1 MKFEV
6 GENIVEPI
14 IRDQVAAAIAA
25 LSLTMSASANAQL
38 RTNSSC
44 LKGAVAAAETAEL
57 SQDFFNS
64 ANDRKGSMFL
74 ASDFQELTLRVFKPN
89 DPNVD
94 MTLFQITDENAT
106 EVCNSIADLNA
117 RCQWNL
123 EDGVE
128 YIIVIDNSQRATET
142 SYELCAG

>member
-1 MKFEV
+1 MLTISLRSSALTAV
-6 GENIVEPI
+6 
-14 IRDQVAAAIAA
+14 IAA
-25 LSLTMSASANAQL
+25 LSLAMLSAPSNAQL
-38 RTNSSC
+38 RLNFSC
-44 LKGAVAAAETAEL
+44 LKGAVAAEETAEL

-64 ANDRKGSMFL
+64 VNDRKGSMFL

-89 DPNVD
+89 APNVD
-94 MTLFQITDENAT
+94 MSQFVLSADNAT

-117 RCQWNL
+117 RCQWRR